1 MKRFEDTSE
10 DELGSSIDP
19 SNKPKRRYNSVRR
32 SSSKIADKY
41 ILIIKLMLVFD
52 IILSK
57 I

>member
-32 SSSKIADKY
+32 SSKIADKY

>member
-41 ILIIKLMLVFD
+41 ILIKLMLVFD